1 MWILFAFGSAF
12 FAGITA
18 ILAKIGVKDTDSN
31 LLTALRTA
39 VVFVFAWII
48 VLITGAWNTI
58 EDVTPYTW
66 IFLCASGITTG
77 ASWICYFR
85 ALQIGDINKVVPIDK
100 SSVVLSILLGVI
112 VLAEP
117 ISLATGICIALIAV
131 GTLLMINK
139 KSSAPNGASNNTASL
154 IYAVLSAVFAALTAL
169 LSKIGITGIDSNLG
183 TAVRTGV
190 VLVMA
195 WGIVFASGKHKLI
208 KEISKKSMLF
218 IFLSGLATGLSWLC
232 YYRALQD
239 GAMSVV
245 VPIDKL
251 SIVISVAFAYIVFK
265 EKLSLKAFIGLILL
279 VAGTLGMVFFK

>member
-1 MWILFAFGSAF
+1 
-12 FAGITA
+12 
-18 ILAKIGVKDTDSN
+18 
-31 LLTALRTA
+31 
-39 VVFVFAWII
+39 
-48 VLITGAWNTI
+48 
-58 EDVTPYTW
+58 
-66 IFLCASGITTG
+66 
-77 ASWICYFR
+77 
-85 ALQIGDINKVVPIDK
+85 
-100 SSVVLSILLGVI
+100 
-112 VLAEP
+112 
-117 ISLATGICIALIAV
+117 
-131 GTLLMINK
+131 MINK

>member
-1 MWILFAFGSAF
+1 MW
-12 FAGITA
+12 
-18 ILAKIGVKDTDSN
+18 
-31 LLTALRTA
+31 
-39 VVFVFAWII
+39 FVFA
-48 VLITGAWNTI
+48 L
-58 EDVTPYTW
+58 
-66 IFLCASGITTG
+66 
-77 ASWICYFR
+77 
-85 ALQIGDINKVVPIDK
+85 
-100 SSVVLSILLGVI
+100 
-112 VLAEP
+112 
-117 ISLATGICIALIAV
+117 
-131 GTLLMINK
+131 
-139 KSSAPNGASNNTASL
+139 
-154 IYAVLSAVFAALTAL
+154 LSAVFAALTSILA
-169 LSKIGITGIDSNLG
+169 KVGVEGVNSNLA
-183 TAVRTGV
+183 TAIRTVV

>member
-1 MWILFAFGSAF
+1 
-12 FAGITA
+12 
-18 ILAKIGVKDTDSN
+18 
-31 LLTALRTA
+31 
-39 VVFVFAWII
+39 
-48 VLITGAWNTI
+48 
-58 EDVTPYTW
+58 
-66 IFLCASGITTG
+66 
-77 ASWICYFR
+77 
-85 ALQIGDINKVVPIDK
+85 
-100 SSVVLSILLGVI
+100 
-112 VLAEP
+112 
-117 ISLATGICIALIAV
+117 
-131 GTLLMINK
+131 
-139 KSSAPNGASNNTASL
+139 
-154 IYAVLSAVFAALTAL
+154 
-169 LSKIGITGIDSNLG
+169 
-183 TAVRTGV
+183 
-190 VLVMA
+190 MA